1 MTYTHSHSIITK
13 ATEALPLLC
22 FIRDTPLNTVFNTVS
37 RRTLSIHAGFRAMM
51 KIRSRTDYSRLLVQK
66 PLSSVEIVA
75 DSRSSAREY
84 RRDFHLAD
92 TVTSKRLGDDYRRNG
107 NESIS

>member
-1 MTYTHSHSIITK
+1 MALAHSHSIITK

-92 TVTSKRLGDDYRRNG
+92 TVTNAKTDSAVRTLLQSRQ
-107 NESIS
+107 